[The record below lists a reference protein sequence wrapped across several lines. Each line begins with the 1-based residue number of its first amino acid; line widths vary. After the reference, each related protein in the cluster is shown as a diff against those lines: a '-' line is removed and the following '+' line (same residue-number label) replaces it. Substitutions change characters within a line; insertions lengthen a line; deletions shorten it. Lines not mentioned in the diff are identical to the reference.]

1 MTSEDRLN
9 EAGKKKMGVRPLR
22 YSIELF
28 DDLSKRN
35 EELSLLLEEKTIQL
49 ERKNRELTIEASL
62 EKVRSRAMAMQKSEE
77 LAELVGVVFEELTRL
92 HFLLDRCIIMI
103 YDQKTNGSTWWMANP
118 EPGAI
123 PVGLFVKY
131 HWHIPYQEYLKAWN
145 NRTQKWEYCLDG
157 SSKKQWDNFIFTETD
172 LSLLPEF
179 VKSGMSSLECI
190 YLNASFNNFGSLTAS
205 TIHPLP
211 EEQFDILLR
220 FAKVFD
226 LTYTRFNDLKLA
238 EELAKQAK
246 QDLIRLQ
253 EEKGKTDEALAYLKS
268 TQAQLIQ
275 SEKMA
280 SLGELTA
287 GIAHEIQNPLNFV
300 NNFSEINSELIHEML
315 LEAEKGNLEEVRT
328 IALDIAAN
336 ELKINHH
343 GKRADAIVKGMLQHS
358 RKSNG
363 VKEPTDINALAEE
376 YLRLAYHGLCA
387 KDKSFNAN
395 LETDFDE
402 SIGKISV
409 IPQDI
414 SRVILNLIT
423 NAFYAVDARKRY
435 LKGLENLSGIDDY
448 EPTVSVSTKKL
459 GNQVVI
465 SVQDNGP
472 GIPEEIREKIFQP
485 FFTTKPTGEGT
496 GLGLSMSYD
505 IVTKGH
511 GGELHVETEEG
522 TGTVF
527 TIHLPNNA

>member
-9 EAGKKKMGVRPLR
+9 EAGKKKMGVSPQR

-28 DDLSKRN
+28 DDLGKRN

-49 ERKNRELTIEASL
+49 ERKNRKLTIEASL
-62 EKVRSRAMAMQKSEE
+62 EKVRSRAMSMQKSEE

-103 YDQKTNGSTWWMANP
+103 YDPKTNGSTWWMANP
-118 EPGAI
+118 EPGAV
-123 PVGLFVKY
+123 PVGLYVKY
-131 HWHIPYQEYLKAWN
+131 HEHKPYQEYLKGWSG
-145 NRTQKWEYCLDG
+145 RTLKWEYCLEG
-157 SSKKQWDNFIFTETD
+157 ISKKEWDNFIFHETD
-172 LSLLPEF
+172 LAHLPDF
-179 VKSGMSSLECI
+179 VKEGMSSLDRI
-190 YLNASFNNFGSLTAS
+190 FLNASFNNFGSLTAS
-205 TIHPLP
+205 TLNPLP
-211 EEQFDILLR
+211 TEQFEILLR

-246 QDLIRLQ
+246 QDLIKLK
-253 EEKGKTDEALAYLKS
+253 EEKEKTEEALAVLKS
-268 TQAQLIQ
+268 TQTQLIQ

-300 NNFSEINSELIHEML
+300 NNFSEINKELIQEML
-315 LEAEKGNLEEVRT
+315 EEAEKGNLAEVRN
-328 IALDIAAN
+328 IAGNIADN
-336 ELKINHH
+336 EQKINHH
-343 GKRADAIVKGMLQHS
+343 GKRADSIVKGMLQHS
-358 RKSNG
+358 RSSNG
-363 VKEPTDINALAEE
+363 IKESTDINALADE

-387 KDKSFNAN
+387 KDKSFNST

-423 NAFYAVDARKRY
+423 NAFYAVQSETRHALS
-435 LKGLENLSGIDDY
+435 LKY
-448 EPTVSVSTKKL
+448 EPTVSVTTKKM
-459 GNQVVI
+459 GNQVLI
-465 SVQDNGP
+465 SVKDNGP

-496 GLGLSMSYD
+496 GLGLSISYE
-505 IVTKGH
+505 IITKGH
-511 GGELHVETEEG
+511 GGELIVETTEG
-522 TGTVF
+522 EGSEF
-527 TIHLPNNA
+527 TILLPNNA